1 MKNDNLADALDQP
14 FAVLANRTASSL
26 ALRTAAEQARGAV
39 RAFDEAHT
47 SAPHRRAQ
55 ILSNMKPPLTN
66 TVAAL
71 AALDEEGRTRE
82 RHREIAIA
90 IAAQL
95 DARALD
101 AEKAEIARDEARKP
115 FHEQTRRAHEL
126 AKRLAEYPTIAERV
140 VQLFCTDVAIRKFS
154 GNAYSRVPR
163 PQGSHIGYERTIS
176 LPRLIA
182 TPAVLAAT
190 CLPCVQ
196 NGEWTRNFWPA
207 RHQDYSWIVHAAD
220 ELSDDGI
227 VSPLRQLAR
236 GAPADSDVAFAI
248 AKADAVLVAEF
259 GKAIAA
265 IHELVSLDGTISA
278 EDLAA
283 KYPDGGAIFDP
294 SLFQNWKPRWMRNWI
309 RLPSPRPVGRSDAA

>member
-115 FHEQTRRAHEL
+115 FHELTRRAHEL
-126 AKRLAEYPTIAERV
+126 AKAAGRV
-140 VQLFCTDVAIRKFS
+140 S
-154 GNAYSRVPR
+154 NYSRAGCSTFLYRCRDQKVQR
-163 PQGSHIGYERTIS
+163 K
-176 LPRLIA
+176 RLQPCATSAGIA
-182 TPAVLAAT
+182 H
-190 CLPCVQ
+190 
-196 NGEWTRNFWPA
+196 R
-207 RHQDYSWIVHAAD
+207 I
-220 ELSDDGI
+220 
-227 VSPLRQLAR
+227 
-236 GAPADSDVAFAI
+236 
-248 AKADAVLVAEF
+248 
-259 GKAIAA
+259 
-265 IHELVSLDGTISA
+265 
-278 EDLAA
+278 
-283 KYPDGGAIFDP
+283 
-294 SLFQNWKPRWMRNWI
+294 
-309 RLPSPRPVGRSDAA
+309 